1 MTVIE
6 FPASRLAGSPFDI
19 PKDYQRLF
27 AADRVPRVV
36 LPTGAEAHLIGR
48 YHDVRAVLTGPVSAD
63 GTKPGFPMVR
73 GGGVSSSKALSF
85 FRMDGAEH
93 RRYRRLVT
101 GDFTVLRTRTL
112 SVQVREI
119 VEEMVAAL
127 AGRPDPFDLVAE
139 LALPLPSRV
148 ICRILGVPYADADH
162 FHQLSDILTRGP
174 QQGRDQFVAAIGELQ
189 AYLGRL
195 AVAKRKEPGEDL
207 MTALIAGFDRDEGLD
222 PGQLSAIVLL
232 LLVAGHE
239 TTASMISLVALALMR
254 DAQLR
259 QTLRAEPELIP
270 NAVEELLRYI
280 SIAQWVPRTATR
292 DFEVGGRLIRA
303 GEGLIMVPAMANR
316 DPEVF
321 PDPDRLDPRRAN
333 ADRHLAFGFGPH
345 MCLGAQLARAELRIV
360 VRALVND
367 LPELRLAVPADQ
379 LRFRQLSAFYGMESL
394 PVHAS

>member
-6 FPASRLAGSPFDI
+6 FPASRPVGCPFDI
-19 PKDYQRLF
+19 PEDYRRLF

-48 YHDVRAVLTGPVSAD
+48 YHDVRAVLSGPVSAD

-101 GDFTVLRTRTL
+101 GDFTVLRTRVL
-112 SVQVREI
+112 SVQVQAI
-119 VEEMVAAL
+119 VEQMVTAL

-162 FHQLSDILTRGP
+162 FHRLSDILTRGP
-174 QQGRDQFVAAIGELQ
+174 QQGREQFVAAIGELQ
-189 AYLGRL
+189 AYIGRL
-195 AVAKRKEPGEDL
+195 AAAKREEPGDDL
-207 MTALIAGFDRDEGLD
+207 MTALIDGFDHDPALD

-239 TTASMISLVALALMR
+239 TTASMISLVALALM
-254 DAQLR
+254 QNPELR
-259 QTLRAEPELIP
+259 QTLCAEPDLIP
-270 NAVEELLRYI
+270 NAVEELLRYT

-292 DFEVGGRLIRA
+292 DFEVGGHLIRA
-303 GEGLIMVPAMANR
+303 GEGMIVLPAMANR
-316 DPEVF
+316 DPAVF
-321 PDPDRLDPRRAN
+321 ADPDRLDPRRTN

-345 MCLGAQLARAELRIV
+345 TCVGAQLARAELRIV

-367 LPELRLAVPADQ
+367 LPELRLAVPPEQ
-379 LRFRQLSAFYGMESL
+379 LRFREMSAFYGMESL